1 MKRRNTV
8 SLLFTVSIVLASMV
22 SFVSTASAQQGGRQP
37 VADTGMLGLGP
48 NEELRLSVVP
58 KDGASN
64 ISVRFRLTKYTGEVC
79 NGPVC
84 KHVATSQTTSAPV
97 MVDAGEAASFKTTA
111 EGELVHYFRAVVLS
125 SSPNVRV
132 TAIVFDTSTQR
143 VLSICTFIPD

>member
-1 MKRRNTV
+1 MKRRNRV
-8 SLLFTVSIVLASMV
+8 SILFALSIVLAAMM
-22 SFVSTASAQQGGRQP
+22 SFGSIANAQQGGRQP

-48 NEELRLSVVP
+48 NEEFRLSVVP

-64 ISVRFRLTKYTGEVC
+64 ISVRFRLTEYSAEIC

-84 KHVATSQTTSAPV
+84 KHVVTSQTTSAPIRL
-97 MVDAGEAASFKTTA
+97 DSGEAASFRTS
-111 EGELVHYFRAVVLS
+111 GGLVQYSRVVVLS

-132 TAIVFDTSTQR
+132 TGVVFDTSTQR